1 MHRPSHAGA
10 PQFLWPQAVRYAAH
24 QLNLWPSVAQPL
36 VTPVSLWIGS
46 PGVAA
51 DFRPPSVALVVLGGA
66 GGAVA
71 EGEGIGV
78 VEAGGVGSGGVG
90 GVGVEFTPVE
100 DTTASSTGGPG
111 GVGGG
116 GADSGGAG
124 AGGTGTMAPTPRTL
138 RFLTCEQRLLR
149 LEREEHE
156 RGGVTAAAG
165 ESRGGFMTTVA
176 GAVAAVAGESRG
188 GVTVALGQGRAKF
201 PPAAAGAVTEKS
213 GESGGVPLAAAG
225 AAVAAAQEG
234 RGGAKRGAA
243 GAGVSLELHRSRY
256 HADGLFHLVLRSRVP
271 PPPVLPQ
278 PPKSPLTVLHD
289 PLFDYLRASHPVVSC
304 LLSALVS
311 TLITTVACFASSHH
325 LEYAAHLVS
334 GPARSSSSGGAPV
347 FPLEVLEDRQFEL
360 GFFAAAV
367 PHLCTMLLAPEG
379 DPDALDVPIP
389 RNHAEAHDYGLH
401 SLDFSTMFL
410 SGSLHEQIWLHH
422 PPGFTGSFPPGT
434 QWQLH
439 WLVYGLHKAPRE
451 GHDTLRTT
459 LAALEFFLSTAD
471 PSLFDRHGRTPF
483 FVHVYVDDLVFAT
496 LDRHALASEK
506 EELQRR
512 HTCNDVGELQ
522 CYLGLQIT
530 RDRAA
535 RTITLMQ
542 SHMVEQILTRSRFP
556 FSKVQ
561 PTPLAVDHG
570 LTAPTSDEPFESSS
584 PYPELVGCLMYLMT
598 CT

>member
-51 DFRPPSVALVVLGGA
+51 DFRVLGSLAHVRAPGANKLSARTLALVVLGGA

-100 DTTASSTGGPG
+100 DTTASSRAGGTGGPG

-156 RGGVTAAAG
+156 RIVVLP
-165 ESRGGFMTTVA
+165 S
-176 GAVAAVAGESRG
+176 
-188 GVTVALGQGRAKF
+188 
-201 PPAAAGAVTEKS
+201 
-213 GESGGVPLAAAG
+213 
-225 AAVAAAQEG
+225 
-234 RGGAKRGAA
+234 
-243 GAGVSLELHRSRY
+243 GVSLELHRSRY

-379 DPDALDVPIP
+379 DPDALD
-389 RNHAEAHDYGLH
+389 HDYGLH

-439 WLVYGLHKAPRE
+439 RLVYGLHKAPRE